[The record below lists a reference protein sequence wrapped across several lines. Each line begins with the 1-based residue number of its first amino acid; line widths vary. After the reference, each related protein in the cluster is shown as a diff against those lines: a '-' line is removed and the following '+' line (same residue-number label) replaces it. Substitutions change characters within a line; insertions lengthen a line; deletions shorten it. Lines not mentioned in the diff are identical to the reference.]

1 LARTIS
7 NLHTACNQNLISV
20 DNKHFVFF
28 QTQAIGKVDKLAA
41 GRSENQ
47 VKPPDIKLKDKMKSR
62 KIEPLRLS
70 SKVKAEL
77 SASGVFTAA
86 GANAILQK
94 VVRES
99 EAEATEA
106 LRRSAPSTD
115 LSASIDSS
123 NFLGDEEQPMPMTE
137 QSVMGKLN
145 ASVSSFFISSIE
157 GLRDELDS
165 SHQSEIQCHAKKRN
179 IAPKRSSFHEERTM
193 RKDIKNHRFRE
204 VKW

>member
-1 LARTIS
+1 
-7 NLHTACNQNLISV
+7 
-20 DNKHFVFF
+20 
-28 QTQAIGKVDKLAA
+28 
-41 GRSENQ
+41 
-47 VKPPDIKLKDKMKSR
+47 MKSR
-62 KIEPLRLS
+62 KIDPLRLS

-99 EAEATEA
+99 EATEA
-106 LRRSAPSTD
+106 LRRSAPSTSTSTD
-115 LSASIDSS
+115 LSSSIDSS

-145 ASVSSFFISSIE
+145 ASISSFFMSSIE

-193 RKDIKNHRFRE
+193 RTDIKNHRFRE

>member
-1 LARTIS
+1 
-7 NLHTACNQNLISV
+7 
-20 DNKHFVFF
+20 
-28 QTQAIGKVDKLAA
+28 
-41 GRSENQ
+41 
-47 VKPPDIKLKDKMKSR
+47 MKSR

-99 EAEATEA
+99 EATEA
-106 LRRSAPSTD
+106 LRRSAPSTSTD
-115 LSASIDSS
+115 LSSSIDSS

-145 ASVSSFFISSIE
+145 ASVSSFFMSSIE

-179 IAPKRSSFHEERTM
+179 IAPKRTSFHEERTM
-193 RKDIKNHRFRE
+193 RTDVTNHRFRE

>member
-1 LARTIS
+1 
-7 NLHTACNQNLISV
+7 
-20 DNKHFVFF
+20 
-28 QTQAIGKVDKLAA
+28 
-41 GRSENQ
+41 
-47 VKPPDIKLKDKMKSR
+47 MKSR

-99 EAEATEA
+99 EATEA
-106 LRRSAPSTD
+106 LRRSAPSTSTD
-115 LSASIDSS
+115 LSSSIDSS
-123 NFLGDEEQPMPMTE
+123 NFLGDEEQPMTE

-145 ASVSSFFISSIE
+145 ASVSSFFMSSIE

-193 RKDIKNHRFRE
+193 RKDIKKHRFRE